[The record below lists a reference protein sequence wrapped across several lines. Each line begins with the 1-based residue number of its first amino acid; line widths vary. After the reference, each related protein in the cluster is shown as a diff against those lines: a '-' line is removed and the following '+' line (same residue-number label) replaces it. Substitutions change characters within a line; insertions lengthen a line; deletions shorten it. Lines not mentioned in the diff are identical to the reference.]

1 MPSTKSYISF
11 LFTLLAIVWG
21 VLIAANTLRAQW
33 SSPTA
38 IPPGN
43 NPASFLTTGINSES
57 KSGVLTLT
65 NNFYVIGSGLVGKV
79 GIGTSTIESSSRL
92 VVEPYTN
99 ASIDAGAGSIRT
111 SWQAA
116 HNDDVINKS
125 YLTSTLNASIDS
137 IKYWTLSGNNL
148 YASSTAYNIAI
159 GTTTAGT
166 AKLAVIGG
174 NVGIGTTSP
183 SQKLDVAGRVAA
195 NAYRFN
201 ASTKYS
207 TEQSALVYT
216 DQKINLVFNNTFSV
230 GENLYAGTIKIV
242 ARKRDGNG
250 APNGVLE
257 KNFVFHVLSGAV
269 SGLESSV
276 ASVSGA
282 MSNVRIGEPFVD
294 TDMQLKIPIHSTGMG
309 SGRIVTFEVTIE
321 GSTNWVSKL
330 SSFSFDTSIADAFPG
345 PSYPTVPSRFGVG
358 LGNNVMPS
366 QALQVIGNAL
376 FSGNVGIGTT
386 TPTVSL
392 QVNGY
397 AIANTPTHVSHLAT
411 KGYVDTA
418 AQSLWV
424 RSGNHLYAS
433 SSSWRVGIGT
443 TSPASALHI
452 YPQTGIEGLRIVSS
466 DFSPLVIRKTDNSDD
481 LFRVNQFGD
490 VTAVTSSATRMR
502 SNNYCDASGNN
513 CFNPSSGWSTEI
525 TTIFLTSTTI
535 NGNFVFTG
543 GFVGYDAG
551 NKICNSQQAGSHFCR
566 TDEIMYL
573 IQKNG
578 ASSFS
583 SINGQDAWIADGPPG
598 FTGAVAAD
606 DCSGWTNGTTSY
618 LGHFW
623 IFNSSGGGKG
633 ALINCA
639 TKKKIACCK

>member
-1 MPSTKSYISF
+1 MPSTKSHISF
-11 LFTLLAIVWG
+11 LLTLLAIVWG
-21 VLIAANTLRAQW
+21 VLLAADTLRAQW
-33 SSPTA
+33 SNPTA
-38 IPPGN
+38 NPPNN
-43 NPASFLTTGINSES
+43 NPASFLTTGINPES

-65 NNFYVIGSGLVGKV
+65 NNFYVIGSGFVGKV

-174 NVGIGTTSP
+174 NVGIGTTAPRSG
-183 SQKLDVAGRVAA
+183 LDVGDNDVYIGNHPTARKLHFGNDANYFGR
-195 NAYRFN
+195 
-201 ASTKYS
+201 
-207 TEQSALVYT
+207 
-216 DQKINLVFNNTFSV
+216 
-230 GENLYAGTIKIV
+230 GTIRTTQSNLGLFNTYATGYITLNT
-242 ARKRDGNG
+242 NG
-250 APNGVLE
+250 SERLRVNY
-257 KNFVFHVLSGAV
+257 
-269 SGLESSV
+269 
-276 ASVSGA
+276 
-282 MSNVRIGEPFVD
+282 D
-294 TDMQLKIPIHSTGMG
+294 
-309 SGRIVTFEVTIE
+309 
-321 GSTNWVSKL
+321 
-330 SSFSFDTSIADAFPG
+330 
-345 PSYPTVPSRFGVG
+345 
-358 LGNNVMPS
+358 
-366 QALQVIGNAL
+366 
-376 FSGNVGIGTT
+376 GNVGIGTT
-386 TPTVSL
+386 TPMVSL
-392 QVNGY
+392 HVEGNVG
-397 AIANTPTHVSHLAT
+397 ADTPLAANHLAT
-411 KGYVDTA
+411 KSYVDTA

-481 LFRVNQFGD
+481 LFRVNQSGD
-490 VTAVTSSATRMR
+490 VTAVTSSATKMR
-502 SNNYCDASGNN
+502 SNQYCDANGDN

-525 TTIFLTSTTI
+525 TTIFLTSTNI

-639 TKKKIACCK
+639 TTKKIACCK

>member
-1 MPSTKSYISF
+1 MPSTKSHISF

-43 NPASFLTTGINSES
+43 NPASFLTTGINPES

-92 VVEPYTN
+92 VVKPYTN

-174 NVGIGTTSP
+174 NVGIGTTNP
-183 SQKLDVAGRVAA
+183 TEKLD
-195 NAYRFN
+195 
-201 ASTKYS
+201 
-207 TEQSALVYT
+207 
-216 DQKINLVFNNTFSV
+216 IN
-230 GENLYAGTIKIV
+230 
-242 ARKRDGNG
+242 GNVHI
-250 APNGVLE
+250 PNG
-257 KNFVFHVLSGAV
+257 NYISGGYDATHMNNIV
-269 SGLESSV
+269 IRNS
-276 ASVSGA
+276 
-282 MSNVRIGEPFVD
+282 
-294 TDMQLKIPIHSTGMG
+294 STGGMEFNTKWAG
-309 SGRIVTFEVTIE
+309 SNADIQFNGT
-321 GSTNWVSKL
+321 GTNSMILK
-330 SSFSFDTSIADAFPG
+330 S
-345 PSYPTVPSRFGVG
+345 
-358 LGNNVMPS
+358 
-366 QALQVIGNAL
+366 
-376 FSGNVGIGTT
+376 SGNVGIGTT
-386 TPTVSL
+386 TPMVSL
-392 QVNGY
+392 HVEGNVV
-397 AIANTPTHVSHLAT
+397 ADTPLAANHLAT
-411 KGYVDTA
+411 KSYVDTA

-424 RSGNHLYAS
+424 NNGSYLYAS
-433 SSSWRVGIGT
+433 STSWRVGIGT

-452 YPQTGIEGLRIVSS
+452 YPQNNIEGLRIISS
-466 DFSPLVIRKTDNSDD
+466 NYSPLAIMSSSSVD
-481 LFRVNQFGD
+481 LFRVDQTGK
-490 VTAVTSSATRMR
+490 TRSSA
-502 SNNYCDASGNN
+502 YCDIDGNN
-513 CFNPSSGWSTEI
+513 CFNPNGGWSTEI

-639 TKKKIACCK
+639 TTKKIACCK

>member
-1 MPSTKSYISF
+1 MPSTKSHISF
-11 LFTLLAIVWG
+11 LLTLLAIVWG
-21 VLIAANTLRAQW
+21 VLLAADTLRAQW
-33 SSPTA
+33 SNPTA
-38 IPPGN
+38 VPPNN

-174 NVGIGTTSP
+174 NVGIGTNKPGAALHVSDEVLIGGTSLKYTN
-183 SQKLDVAGRVAA
+183 QYKLQVTGTNKGIYIGMPGLPADA
-195 NAYRFN
+195 NSNN
-201 ASTKYS
+201 A
-207 TEQSALVYT
+207 
-216 DQKINLVFNNTFSV
+216 FSV
-230 GENLYAGTIKIV
+230 GVISELYSRGNFYSNGTYGIGGGTAARDVFIGRSAVNTMKIGSNY
-242 ARKRDGNG
+242 A
-250 APNGVLE
+250 
-257 KNFVFHVLSGAV
+257 LSGSAD
-269 SGLESSV
+269 L
-276 ASVSGA
+276 
-282 MSNVRIGEPFVD
+282 
-294 TDMQLKIPIHSTGMG
+294 L
-309 SGRIVTFEVTIE
+309 VT
-321 GSTNWVSKL
+321 
-330 SSFSFDTSIADAFPG
+330 
-345 PSYPTVPSRFGVG
+345 
-358 LGNNVMPS
+358 
-366 QALQVIGNAL
+366 
-376 FSGNVGIGTT
+376 GNVGIGTT
-386 TPTVSL
+386 TPDATLHV
-392 QVNGY
+392 VGNV
-397 AIANTPTHVSHLAT
+397 IADTPVDSKHLAT

-424 RSGNHLYAS
+424 NSGNYLYAS
-433 SSSWRVGIGT
+433 STSWRVGIGT

-466 DFSPLVIRKTDNSDD
+466 NFSPLVISKTDNSDD

-490 VTAVTSSATRMR
+490 VTAVTSSATKMR

-513 CFNPSSGWSTEI
+513 CFDPSSGWSTEI

-639 TKKKIACCK
+639 TTKKIACCK